1 MTAFESF
8 EAAIKAA
15 KEEAAKKR
23 AEKRAAKKA
32 ADRQAAANRQAAEDA
47 AHDALVKSTIPDGIP
62 DGAIDGSRIIKCSIC
77 TADIMPVRQ
86 GVGGL
91 WYDGHNAEPVTD
103 GRCCSDC
110 NDSAV
115 IPARIAQIF

>member
-47 AHDALVKSTIPDGIP
+47 AQASLNCGEGIP